1 MEKIHLLD
9 ILTDDMLPLEDGC
22 VLSLGNFDGVHI
34 GHAGLI
40 HAQTAVKGGKKAV
53 VFTFAQHPLN
63 MLTDKKPVKYII
75 GSTDKMKYLA
85 ELGADAIYFADF
97 NELKD
102 YEPERFIDEVL
113 VKLFRPST
121 VVCGENFSFG
131 KGKSG
136 SSAYLK
142 QRLEQ
147 KGINCIIVP
156 PVTSDGRVVSSTLIR
171 QLITD
176 GRVEAAETLLGR
188 KYSIILPVIHGRAY
202 GRTIGVPTINQLF
215 PPDRIVPKFGV
226 YACRCEIDGE
236 LYEGIANV
244 GVRPTIKESTP
255 EPLCETHIFEFS
267 ELLYDKAV
275 RVIFCKLIRDEKKFN
290 SLDELIKQIKIDID
304 DCKAYF
310 RQEERNIG

>member
-1 MEKIHLLD
+1 MLN
-9 ILTDDMLPLEDGC
+9 ILTDNMLPLKDGC

-40 HAQTAVKGGKKAV
+40 HALTAVKADKKAV

-75 GSTDKMKYLA
+75 GSTDKMKYLG

-97 NELKD
+97 SEMKD
-102 YEPERFIDEVL
+102 YEPEWFIDEIL
-113 VKLFRPST
+113 IKLFCPST

-136 SSAYLK
+136 SSSYLK
-142 QRLEQ
+142 KRLAQ
-147 KGINCIIVP
+147 KGIECIIVP
-156 PVTSDGRVVSSTLIR
+156 PVTSEGRVVSSTLIR
-171 QLITD
+171 QLISE
-176 GRVEAAETLLGR
+176 GKVEEAEMLLGK

-215 PPDRIVPKFGV
+215 PSNRIVPKFGV

-244 GVRPTIKESTP
+244 GVRPTIKEATP

-290 SLDELIKQIKIDID
+290 SIDELITQIQTDID

-310 RQEERNIG
+310 RQERKESP